1 MRGCSRFVDVSLFIV
16 LLCLCFATLNAQA
29 QVGSG
34 VRLFIKRDAYGPS
47 QEIPPGTYQVNG
59 KDLGD
64 PEAKDAGLSVLV
76 PKNIRVKFCEDKGS
90 GDGGGKC
97 EEFGEG
103 VHNLQS
109 QAFTFI
115 KVWAAQAVA
124 PTTQPALIVFEQ
136 QHWGGRSQGY
146 LPGMYRSIRGEFGK
160 INDNMVQSVII
171 AKGFEVRFCTYE
183 GDSSRGAGDCET
195 HGEGRHNLRFANGI
209 SFFEIKDL
217 SDTSPDDNK
226 MPVILYEDGAQG
238 GKMQGFD
245 VGVFAAS
252 QGQFKKIGNDIASS
266 ITVKA
271 GYRATV
277 CSDEGTGGTP
287 DKCEEF
293 GPGKFNLKNK
303 DSASY
308 IKVSKD
314 EK

>member
-1 MRGCSRFVDVSLFIV
+1 MRGCSRFVHLLLSFLLTSLLFG
-16 LLCLCFATLNAQA
+16 ANAQGQA
-29 QVGSG
+29 GNG

-64 PEAKDAGLSVLV
+64 PEVKDAGLSVLV
-76 PKNIRVKFCEDKGS
+76 PKNMRVKFCEVIGS

-103 VHNLQS
+103 VHNLLS

-115 KVWAAQAVA
+115 KVWAQAEA
-124 PTTQPALIVFEQ
+124 PKTQPALIVFEQ
-136 QHWGGRSQGY
+136 PNWGGRSQGY
-146 LPGMYRSIRGEFGK
+146 QPGMYRSIRGEFGK

-171 AKGFEVRFCTYE
+171 AKGFEVRFCTFE
-183 GDSSRGAGDCET
+183 GNDSRGGGDCEV
-195 HGEGRHNLRFANGI
+195 HREGRHNLRFADGI

-217 SDTSPDDNK
+217 SDTSPDDGK

-245 VGVFAAS
+245 VGVFFAS

-277 CSDEGTGGTP
+277 CSDEGSAGTP
-287 DKCEEF
+287 DRCEEF
-293 GPGKFNLKNK
+293 GPGKHNLKNK

-308 IKVSKD
+308 LKVLKD

>member
-1 MRGCSRFVDVSLFIV
+1 MHGCNRFVHFSLTTLF
-16 LLCLCFATLNAQA
+16 LCLLVGTLDTWA
-29 QVGSG
+29 QVGNG
-34 VRLFIKRDAYGPS
+34 VRLFIKRNAYGPS
-47 QEIPPGTYQVNG
+47 QEIPPGTYQVPG

-76 PKNIRVKFCEDKGS
+76 PKNIRVKFCEEKGS
-90 GDGGGKC
+90 GDGAGKC

-103 VHNLQS
+103 TQNLQS

-115 KVWAAQAVA
+115 KVWAQAETPKA
-124 PTTQPALIVFEQ
+124 PPALIVFEQ

-183 GDSSRGAGDCET
+183 GDSSRGAGDCEV
-195 HGEGRHNLRFANGI
+195 HGEGRHNLRFANDI

-217 SDTSPDDNK
+217 SDTSPDDSK

-245 VGVFAAS
+245 VGVFVAS
-252 QGQFKKIGNDIASS
+252 QGQFKKLGNDVASS
-266 ITVKA
+266 IAVKA
-271 GYRATV
+271 GFRATV
-277 CSDEGTGGTP
+277 CADEGTGGVP

-308 IKVSKD
+308 LKVSKD
-314 EK
+314 EN